1 MLGSLF
7 FPIYSVH
14 EISHPSI
21 VSKTEV
27 LLVDMALPTF
37 LFSAHTSF
45 SVCHLQLQLMFLQL
59 VRAPFWVVK
68 NPKIGFHI
76 SIQHTKPHTVNR

>member
-59 VRAPFWVVK
+59 K
-68 NPKIGFHI
+68 NPKMGFYI